1 MTGEART
8 ILVVGGGIAGTAA
21 ALHITGAGHR
31 ALLID
36 EAPTLGGALILL
48 DKTFPTDSCG
58 VCFMAPDPPAICPF
72 LECERDPA
80 VEIRSLT
87 RLSALEGEPGAFR
100 ATLDTAPRYVDA
112 SRCTACGLCAD
123 VCPEVAG
130 AGLLGSE
137 WLGESHKAIY
147 QPFPQAIP
155 PTYVIDPVACTR
167 CGQCVEVCPH
177 GAIDLCAQPTTEV
190 VEVAAV
196 ILAPGFGPNNA
207 RVRGAYG
214 YGEYPNVITSLEYE
228 RMLST
233 SSPSR
238 GFPVRPS
245 DGQPA
250 QRIAIVHCVGSRD
263 RLLGVPYC
271 SSGCCMIAAKHASL
285 TKRRMPAAEV
295 TVFTMDVR
303 AAGRTY
309 ERYLANVKA
318 QPGVT
323 YRRSLIS
330 GIKLEPTTQRLMLQ
344 YAEGGRSLTEPF
356 DLVVLEVGMIVPPSV
371 REMAEQVGIEL
382 NEYGFAVTSPHQPVA
397 TSRPG
402 VFVAG
407 AFREPKDVPATA
419 AEATAAAAQALLL
432 AGGHWAAEPAH
443 DGHRV
448 AERNLYDRP
457 RVGVFFDTTDQEMM
471 QALDLT
477 SLAEQVGQLTD
488 VVHVGLGAEEDNLCA
503 AVAEYQLTHV
513 VIGGRSAR
521 RNGHYSATVAGVPVT
536 PVALGATDAF
546 VHLFWP
552 ALANQKALELIGMA
566 VEQARWVNPRPVK
579 IDMPEPCALVLGGG
593 VAGLTAAQTLSG
605 LGFATH
611 LVERHNRL
619 AGEWHDDLPGWLS
632 ELIARV
638 EADPQITVHLNS
650 SISAFQRKA
659 GHLITTLSTP
669 EGAQSIEHGALVV
682 AVGAANYEP
691 AGFER
696 TEGGVILQSELSRW
710 IARWKVEGGLPSSI
724 AMIQCAG
731 TRDAEHPYC
740 SKTCCV
746 DALRNAL
753 AIKQI
758 APQTR
763 IVVVFR
769 DMVTPGFN
777 EELYSEARRE
787 GVLFLRYTPDKPP
800 QIEGQKV
807 LVHDD
812 VLDEDVAL
820 DAELVVLSS
829 GIVPRP
835 DTLEL
840 AQMLG
845 VPLDADGFF
854 KPLNVKSQI
863 MDLPY
868 PGLYLA
874 GLAGGPATL
883 EETIEQGI
891 GAGLRAGLFLSRGI
905 QSPIMLATV
914 DERIC
919 SGCGLCVE
927 VCPVDA
933 RSLDAERGVAQV
945 DPLLCVGCGTCAA
958 VCPNGAAGQ
967 AMYEARGILNAL
979 DAALG

>member
-1 MTGEART
+1 
-8 ILVVGGGIAGTAA
+8 
-21 ALHITGAGHR
+21 
-31 ALLID
+31 
-36 EAPTLGGALILL
+36 
-48 DKTFPTDSCG
+48 
-58 VCFMAPDPPAICPF
+58 
-72 LECERDPA
+72 
-80 VEIRSLT
+80 
-87 RLSALEGEPGAFR
+87 
-100 ATLDTAPRYVDA
+100 
-112 SRCTACGLCAD
+112 
-123 VCPEVAG
+123 
-130 AGLLGSE
+130 
-137 WLGESHKAIY
+137 
-147 QPFPQAIP
+147 
-155 PTYVIDPVACTR
+155 
-167 CGQCVEVCPH
+167 
-177 GAIDLCAQPTTEV
+177 V

-250 QRIAIVHCVGSRD
+250 RRIAIVHCVGSRD

-323 YRRSLIS
+323 YRRSLVS
-330 GIKLEPTTQRLMLQ
+330 GVKLEPATQCLMLQ
-344 YAEGGRSLTEPF
+344 YAENGRSLTELF
-356 DLVVLEVGMIVPPSV
+356 DLVVLEVGMVVPPSV
-371 REMAEQVGIEL
+371 REMAGRIGVEL
-382 NEYGFAVTSPHQPVA
+382 NEHGFATTASHLPTT

-407 AFREPKDVPATA
+407 AFREPKDVPATV
-419 AEATAAAAQALLL
+419 AEAAAAAAQALIL
-432 AGGHWAAEPAH
+432 AGGHRAARSAP
-443 DGHRV
+443 DGQKV
-448 AERNLYDRP
+448 VERSLYDRP
-457 RVGVFFDTTDQEMM
+457 RVGVFFDTCDREMM

-477 SLAEQVGQLTD
+477 SLAEQTAHLAD
-488 VVHVGLGAEEDNLCA
+488 VVHVSLGAEENDLYV
-503 AVAEYQLTHV
+503 AVAEHQLTHV
-513 VIGGRSAR
+513 VIGGKSAR
-521 RNGHYSATVAGVPVT
+521 RNGHYPATIAGVPVT

-546 VHLFWP
+546 VHLVWP
-552 ALANQKALELIGMA
+552 ALANRKALELIGMA
-566 VEQARWVNPRPVK
+566 VEQARWVHPFPVK
-579 IDMPEPCALVLGGG
+579 VDMPEPCALVLGGG
-593 VAGLTAAQTLSG
+593 VAGLMAANTLSG
-605 LGFATH
+605 LGLATH
-611 LVERHNRL
+611 LVERHDRL
-619 AGEWHDDLPGWLS
+619 AGEWHDELPGWLS
-632 ELIARV
+632 ELVARV
-638 EADPQITVHLNS
+638 EADPLVTVHLRS
-650 SISAFQRKA
+650 SISAFQRRP

-669 EGAQSIEHGALVV
+669 EGEQSIVHGALVI
-682 AVGAANYEP
+682 ATGAAHYEP
-691 AGFER
+691 AAFGR
-696 TEGGVILQSELSRW
+696 DGGEVILQSDLSHRISRW
-710 IARWKVEGGLPSSI
+710 KLEGGTPSSI
-724 AMIQCAG
+724 VMIQCAG
-731 TRDAEHPYC
+731 TRDAIHPYC

-746 DALRNAL
+746 DALRNAV

-758 APQTR
+758 APQSRVT
-763 IVVVFR
+763 VVFR
-769 DMVTPGFN
+769 DIVTPGFS
-777 EELYSEARRE
+777 EELYSEARRH
-787 GVLFLRYTPDKPP
+787 GVLFLRYTLNEPP
-800 QIEGQKV
+800 RIEGQQV
-807 LVHDD
+807 VVHDD
-812 VLDEDVAL
+812 VLGEDVVL
-820 DAELVVLSS
+820 DADLLVLSS

-835 DTLEL
+835 DTPEL

-845 VPLDADGFF
+845 VPLDEDGFF
-854 KPLNVKSQI
+854 KPINVKSQT

-883 EETIEQGI
+883 EETIEQGA
-891 GAGLRAGLFLSRGI
+891 GAGLRAALFLKRGI
-905 QSPIMLATV
+905 QSPVMLATV

-933 RSLDAERGVAQV
+933 RTLDIERAVAQV